1 MSYSKPS
8 KYLTGD
14 VRYLDKCVTYNEQE
28 NYGHWFDEQI
38 KMFGQK
44 VDYFTMNYQ
53 LSAHDPIYGEQTNA
67 TYSPSKDIIMMVEL
81 SESSIVLGK
90 FGLQSEDEL
99 TAFVTIS
106 SYKAT
111 FGGDREPKSGDVFQ
125 LDEYGEGR
133 FGGRGGKAFEITER
147 LDQDIEKLNPLMG
160 HYVWQIKARRL
171 DFTFQ
176 PGLSAERKMDQVID
190 SDSAGLKAGYNQPAS
205 DAKIDTTNDV
215 DAAGQNVFDYNTI
228 DDGDDVYGDYF

>member
-1 MSYSKPS
+1 
-8 KYLTGD
+8 
-14 VRYLDKCVTYNEQE
+14 
-28 NYGHWFDEQI
+28 
-38 KMFGQK
+38 
-44 VDYFTMNYQ
+44 
-53 LSAHDPIYGEQTNA
+53 
-67 TYSPSKDIIMMVEL
+67 
-81 SESSIVLGK
+81 
-90 FGLQSEDEL
+90 
-99 TAFVTIS
+99 
-106 SYKAT
+106 
-111 FGGDREPKSGDVFQ
+111 
-125 LDEYGEGR
+125 
-133 FGGRGGKAFEITER
+133 
-147 LDQDIEKLNPLMG
+147 MG